1 MSDSALSLYILNVGQ
16 ADFIFAIKKDLALVI
31 DCGPRDSIIN
41 QENTDAS
48 DKDHLTDFL
57 KNIIDNLNFVTIIAT
72 HRYDDNQN
80 CLSELQTMIQDAGK
94 AHITVK
100 SFEGNSQSFINN
112 ELSNSLGD
120 DVIITSLI
128 PQNFYE
134 HRLVLKISFGGKN
147 ILIPGKASEY
157 LLEQLQD
164 QFGDI
169 DICLV
174 AKPNNILKLFDL
186 IPKRDGIPLL
196 SIMSSKSPPIYI
208 PDRETFDITF
218 WTMQSNHGIPILEM
232 NKSMICDFHKVFV
245 YNIFQDIY
253 FNSPAVFNK
262 NNQICIIPTFS
273 TSELATGDYYNIEI
287 QMEHDNVASISM
299 YTNASR
305 LLYYFGKPT
314 NSVNITDVWRNCL
327 SGITKHT
334 ADFAKKRKD
343 FIATN
348 DCTFVFHRCPLL
360 DELDQEITV
369 LRNLEKLGFISGL
382 ILNSYD
388 LLRDISN
395 STGITESKNEFED
408 LLWQVDAFCS

>member
-1 MSDSALSLYILNVGQ
+1 M
-16 ADFIFAIKKDLALVI
+16 
-31 DCGPRDSIIN
+31 
-41 QENTDAS
+41 
-48 DKDHLTDFL
+48 
-57 KNIIDNLNFVTIIAT
+57 
-72 HRYDDNQN
+72 
-80 CLSELQTMIQDAGK
+80 
-94 AHITVK
+94 
-100 SFEGNSQSFINN
+100 
-112 ELSNSLGD
+112 
-120 DVIITSLI
+120 
-128 PQNFYE
+128 
-134 HRLVLKISFGGKN
+134 
-147 ILIPGKASEY
+147 
-157 LLEQLQD
+157 
-164 QFGDI
+164 
-169 DICLV
+169 

-299 YTNASR
+299 YTNANR

-408 LLWQVDAFCS
+408 LLWQVDAFCSSGIDVKELIQGLVSHGVFYKFHQITETILNYLLDCFEKVEGPKIEVLRICVVVFTKDDPNKISEFIKSKVGLNPEVADRFLSSFKRFSVN